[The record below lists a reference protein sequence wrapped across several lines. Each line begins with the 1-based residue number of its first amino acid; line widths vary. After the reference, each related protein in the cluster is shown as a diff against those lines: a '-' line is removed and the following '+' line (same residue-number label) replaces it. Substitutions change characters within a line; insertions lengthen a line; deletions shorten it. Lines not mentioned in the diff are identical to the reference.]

1 MYSEAL
7 LIDELVKRIIAGE
20 YLSNEKFPSE
30 NQLAEEFQL
39 PRMTVR
45 KALQHLEGRG
55 HLYSVRGKG
64 RYLKPESDVIHLHL
78 SGGESF
84 TDKMLASGYD
94 LKTVNLFSPAN
105 EINKENQTYML
116 SRLRYINGEPIAIH
130 QSYVNTEVF
139 PTIKKDAPTITSM
152 FAYYR
157 AHGFHHFTNNGA
169 VLSVQFPSAYEQEL
183 LKCNNILPLICLESH
198 TVCEDTE
205 KILERTCILY
215 RSDKFKYRLR

>member
-1 MYSEAL
+1 MSSEAL
-7 LIDELVKRIIAGE
+7 LIDELLKRITAGE
-20 YLSNEKFPSE
+20 YQLNEKFPSE
-30 NQLAEEFQL
+30 NRLAEEFQL
-39 PRMTVR
+39 PRITVR

-55 HLYSVRGKG
+55 YLYSVRGKG
-64 RYLKPESDVIHLHL
+64 RYLKPESESIHLHL

-94 LKTVNLFSPAN
+94 LKTVNLFSPDI
-105 EINKENQTYML
+105 EINQENQTYML
-116 SRLRYINGEPIAIH
+116 ARLRYINEEPIAIH
-130 QSYVNTEVF
+130 QSYVNVEVF
-139 PTIKKDAPTITSM
+139 PTIQNDAPTITSM

-169 VLSVQFPSAYEQEL
+169 VLSVQFPSTDEQEL
-183 LKCNNILPLICLESH
+183 LKCNNILPLICLESQ
-198 TVCEDTE
+198 TVCEETK